1 MRLLL
6 INPRFPDSFW
16 SFRWAVDEV
25 LPHLRTV
32 NPPLGLATLAALC
45 PAHWEV
51 TIVDENVEPVPLDP
65 EADIVGV
72 CGMGVQF
79 PRQTELLEYYRGR
92 GHFVVAGGS
101 YGSLCP
107 EEYEALADAVVAGEA
122 EYIWKQ
128 FCADFERG
136 APKRLYHETGTVS
149 LSDSPVPRFD
159 LLKLHRY
166 SNTTLQF
173 SRGCPFRCEF
183 CDIIV
188 MFGRK
193 PRTKAAEQIG
203 RELDELRKLG
213 VRRVFFVDDNL
224 IGHRPLCK
232 ELLRYLKEY
241 QERHQYTFSFGTE
254 ASLNLAQDRE
264 LLNLFREANFSWVF
278 IGIESPD
285 PASLK
290 ETLKTQNLHEDILTS
305 VRRIYENGIDVL
317 AGFIIGFDNDTLGT
331 FDLQYRFITDAGIQS
346 AMIGLLTALPKTPLY
361 ERIRKEGRL
370 IPDRGMNENTR
381 AATNIVPKN
390 MSYDAMVGAYQE
402 LYRRLLSDREI
413 ALRIRNKVRY
423 LQAPIYTSG
432 YPTKEKL
439 SILWRLMTKGVL
451 RGGPLRVWHFMASM
465 PWRVPARIPLVVGD
479 WIIALSMR
487 SYAEQHLFP
496 QSENDGALERRVGAV
511 RRALS
516 SYLATGKITLALRPL
531 AVPDLAICV
540 KDAIDRRFFARA
552 APDLLRLLRHTRARV
567 TLQIEAF
574 HPPQLAPLQA
584 LLRRLARYGDRVSI
598 VMDERLRAL
607 VPIDSSVFNLVLA
620 RPGER

>member
-6 INPRFPDSFW
+6 INPRFPESFW

-45 PAHWEV
+45 PPHWDV
-51 TIVDENVEPVPLDP
+51 TIVDENVEQLPLDP
-65 EADIVGV
+65 QADIVGV

-79 PRQTELLEYYRGR
+79 PRQKELLDYYRGK

-107 EEYEALADAVVAGEA
+107 EEYEGLADAVVAGEA
-122 EYIWKQ
+122 EYIWKA

-136 APKRLYHETGTVS
+136 APKHLYHETGTVS
-149 LSDSPVPRFD
+149 LSDSPVPRFE
-159 LLKLHRY
+159 LLKLDRY
-166 SNTTLQF
+166 SNITLQF

-203 RELDELRKLG
+203 RELDELRRLG

-232 ELLRYLKEY
+232 ELLRYLREY
-241 QERHQYTFSFGTE
+241 QERHDYAFSFGTE

-264 LLNLFREANFSWVF
+264 LLTLFREANFSWVF

-305 VRRIYENGIDVL
+305 VRRIYQNGIDVL
-317 AGFIIGFDNDTLGT
+317 AGFIIGFDNDTLDT

-361 ERIRKEGRL
+361 ERIQKEGRL
-370 IPDRGMNENTR
+370 IPDPGMNENTR
-381 AATNIVPKN
+381 AGTNIVPKN
-390 MSYDAMVGAYQE
+390 MSYDTMVASYQE
-402 LYRRLLSDREI
+402 LYRRLLRDREI

-423 LQAPIYTSG
+423 LEAPIYTSG
-432 YPTKEKL
+432 YSTAEKL
-439 SILWRLMTKGVL
+439 GILWRLMAKGVL
-451 RGGPLRVWHFMASM
+451 RGGPSRVWHFLSSM
-465 PWRVPARIPLVVGD
+465 PWRAPARIPLVVGD

-487 SYAEQHLFP
+487 AYAEQHLFP
-496 QSENDGALERRVGAV
+496 QSESDGALERRVGAV
-511 RRALS
+511 RRALA
-516 SYLATGKITLALRPL
+516 SYLAAGKITLSLRPL

-540 KDAIDRRFFARA
+540 KDATDRRLFARA
-552 APDLLRLLRHTRARV
+552 APDLQRLLRHTRARV
-567 TLQIEAF
+567 TLQIEAL

-584 LLRRLARYGDRVSI
+584 LLRKLARYGDRVSI